1 MDLNLVLIY
10 VADGGLLVK
19 KSKEEEEVGEREA
32 LQDDEEC
39 YGCENLKGK
48 KRNKSG
54 NGGLKD
60 LFEVSGEGIGG
71 RKSKE
76 K

>member
-1 MDLNLVLIY
+1 MTSYKQNKIKL
-10 VADGGLLVK
+10 K
-19 KSKEEEEVGEREA
+19 TKVGEREA